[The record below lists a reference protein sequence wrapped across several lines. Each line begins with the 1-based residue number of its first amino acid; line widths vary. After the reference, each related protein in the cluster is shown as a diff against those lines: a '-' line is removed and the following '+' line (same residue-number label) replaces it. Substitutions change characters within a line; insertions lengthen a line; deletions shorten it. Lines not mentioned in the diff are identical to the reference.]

1 MSTAPKTWFP
11 TKHEHLYRHKSG
23 VYYARLSLGG
33 NKTWRSL
40 KTCTLSVALN
50 MRDELFKD
58 AAHQKEVGQ
67 DTVVAER
74 MTGADAVKL
83 RKSQIDND
91 PSIKKSTRR
100 YWHEIIAALEK
111 SWPIFLTSEVRR
123 INQAHCEEWT
133 GRCAPLMSSTR
144 FNNTLSMIKS
154 LFEIAI
160 KRGARRTNPADGVKR
175 KKVRTKN
182 LSELLPTNQQFA
194 EFVKTIREA
203 GGRFSRHCAD
213 FVEFLAYSG
222 MRVGEA
228 KWVQWRHCDF
238 TREEILVV
246 GNPVDGTKNHEPR
259 KVPMFAATR
268 NLLVRIQ
275 KERGTESPTAS
286 VLKVHEAQKAMD
298 RAFVQLGMERLTHHD
313 LRHYFAT
320 TCLECDV
327 PVPTFA
333 HWLGHKD
340 GGALAM
346 KVYGHHRN
354 AHSLAAAS
362 RVSFAT

>member
-11 TKHEHLYRHKSG
+11 TKHEYLYRHKSG

-175 KKVRTKN
+175 K
-182 LSELLPTNQQFA
+182 S
-194 EFVKTIREA
+194 
-203 GGRFSRHCAD
+203 AD
-213 FVEFLAYSG
+213 EKSL
-222 MRVGEA
+222 R
-228 KWVQWRHCDF
+228 
-238 TREEILVV
+238 
-246 GNPVDGTKNHEPR
+246 
-259 KVPMFAATR
+259 
-268 NLLVRIQ
+268 
-275 KERGTESPTAS
+275 TAS
-286 VLKVHEAQKAMD
+286 DQPAI
-298 RAFVQLGMERLTHHD
+298 R
-313 LRHYFAT
+313 
-320 TCLECDV
+320 
-327 PVPTFA
+327 
-333 HWLGHKD
+333 
-340 GGALAM
+340 
-346 KVYGHHRN
+346 
-354 AHSLAAAS
+354 
-362 RVSFAT
+362 